1 MKTQLKAALGF
12 AMATLCIQAQSS
24 LPTSEEMWKIIQKQ
38 QKEIKS
44 LRQAVQGNKKAVT
57 ATQKEVA
64 ATADALEGVAL
75 GESGGVSWTD
85 KTSLGGYGELHYNIK
100 QAGDDKIDFHR
111 FVLFINHDFSDNVS
125 LFSEV
130 EIEHTYAGGDEPGY
144 VELEQAYIEH
154 RLNDQWSYQ
163 AGLFLVPVGILN
175 ETHEPDTFFGV
186 ERNNVEKYII
196 PTTWWEGGVKVTFR
210 PKPGVSI
217 EGGLISGLDVVDST
231 TTTTLTQNSDNVTID
246 SNSVTTN
253 EFGYF
258 RGGRQKVASALAN
271 NWASVARV
279 KFTAIPGLELAGT
292 VFYQND
298 LVQSETYDQSGLLTS
313 IHAVYQKDGFG
324 LRALYAGWD
333 VSGDDL
339 DEDAKDQSGI
349 YIEPSYKWN
358 IGDTPYSI
366 GVYARYSD
374 LKYFKGTLSEKEYLE
389 YGVSF
394 YPAES
399 VVFKADLV
407 AEKDG
412 DDTIN
417 LGVGY
422 QF

>member
-1 MKTQLKAALGF
+1 MKTLLKASIGF
-12 AMATLCIQAQSS
+12 ALATIFVQAQSN
-24 LPTSEEMWKIIQKQ
+24 LPTSEEMWKIIQQQ
-38 QKEIKS
+38 QKEIKA

-64 ATADALEGVAL
+64 ATADALESVAL
-75 GESGGVSWTD
+75 GDTGGISWAD
-85 KTSLGGYGELHYNIK
+85 KTSLGGYGELHYNIN

-111 FVLFINHDFSDNVS
+111 FVLFINHDFTDNVS

-130 EIEHTYAGGDEPGY
+130 EIEHAYAGEGQDGY

-154 RLNDQWSYQ
+154 RLNEQWSYQ

-217 EGGLISGLDVVDST
+217 EGGLISGLDVYDAGFAVDK
-231 TTTTLTQNSDNVTID
+231 
-246 SNSVTTN
+246 
-253 EFGYF
+253 FGYF
-258 RGGRQKVASALAN
+258 RGGRQKVASADAN

-292 VFYQND
+292 VFYQDD
-298 LVQSETYDQSGLLTS
+298 LVQNESFDQSGLLTS
-313 IHAVYQKDGFG
+313 VHAVYQKDGFG
-324 LRALYAGWD
+324 LRALYAGWNLN
-333 VSGDDL
+333 GDDL
-339 DEDAKDQSGI
+339 DKDAKEQSGF
-349 YIEPSYKWN
+349 YIEPSYKWSL
-358 IGDTPYSI
+358 GDSPYSI

-374 LKYFKGTLSEKEYLE
+374 LKYFKEGLKDKEYTE

-394 YPAES
+394 YPADS

-412 DDTIN
+412 DDTVN